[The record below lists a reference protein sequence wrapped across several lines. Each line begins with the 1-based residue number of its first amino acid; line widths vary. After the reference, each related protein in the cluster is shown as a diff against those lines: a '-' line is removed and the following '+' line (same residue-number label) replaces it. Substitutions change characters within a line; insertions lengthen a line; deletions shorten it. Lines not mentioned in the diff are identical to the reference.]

1 MRDVILAAAGE
12 ADNATLMPARE
23 TSGQGETREDIS
35 AQLAQARSAGE
46 AEGIKHG
53 SASERAR
60 IKSIITSNQA
70 KGREE
75 LAHYFAFD
83 TELAADTVLSA
94 LSKSPA
100 AKPNLDSAG
109 GAAQARRRRRARVW
123 RTAAHDQHRRGL
135 CPPPCGGGS
144 RLATLTSDIFA
155 PNVSVRISDAANRR
169 AL

>member
-12 ADNATLMPARE
+12 ADDATLMPSRG
-23 TSGQGETREDIS
+23 TSGQGEPREDIS

-46 AEGIKHG
+46 TEGIKQG

-60 IKSIITSNQA
+60 IKSIITSEQA

-83 TELAADTVLSA
+83 TDLAADTVLSA

-100 AKPNLDSAG
+100 AKTNLDSAMAREAQPKLGAG
-109 GAAQARRRRRARVW
+109 GERASAEQSRMINTEEVYARRR
-123 RTAAHDQHRRGL
+123 AAV
-135 CPPPCGGGS
+135 
-144 RLATLTSDIFA
+144 AA
-155 PNVSVRISDAANRR
+155 VSQR
-169 AL
+169 